1 MLSELNFIDLTTNE
15 TIKFDGIHV
24 IVKFPFPQMITIK
37 LNKQDDSGCLMA
49 LNMMEMRLVNLLLFS
64 LI

>member
-1 MLSELNFIDLTTNE
+1 MLPELDFIDLTTNE
-15 TIKFDGIHV
+15 IIKFDGIHV
-24 IVKFPFPQMITIK
+24 NVKFPFSLMITMK
-37 LNKQDDSGCLMA
+37 LYKQDDSGCLMA